1 MMTEKHTPGPWEVVS
16 FEDMGYKYH
25 DIKKRY
31 SESSGDVGEVC
42 TVSPYAGGYA
52 EVVDDDEIEANA
64 RLIAAAPDL
73 LEVLLKV
80 DACLQEYIE
89 FLDSERFSNDDE
101 VELLVLVQA
110 AIAKAEVG

>member
-1 MMTEKHTPGPWEVVS
+1 M
-16 FEDMGYKYH
+16 
-25 DIKKRY
+25 
-31 SESSGDVGEVC
+31 
-42 TVSPYAGGYA
+42 
-52 EVVDDDEIEANA
+52 
-64 RLIAAAPDL
+64 
-73 LEVLLKV
+73 LLKV